1 MRSVSV
7 AGRIAAVLAVAV
19 AVIVVAVLLFSGGS
33 SSYTVKAKFI
43 NASQLVKGNLVQV
56 AGVKAGSVKKIE
68 VADDGQAIVTIQI
81 DEDFAPLHEG
91 TRATI
96 RQASLSGIANRYV
109 ELSLPGT
116 PKNGRQPREIAEG
129 KTIGVENT
137 TTSVELDQLFSVFDP
152 PTREAV

>member
-33 SSYTVKAKFI
+33 GSYTVKAKFI

-109 ELSLPGT
+109 EL
-116 PKNGRQPREIAEG
+116 
-129 KTIGVENT
+129 
-137 TTSVELDQLFSVFDP
+137 
-152 PTREAV
+152 